1 MAVTV
6 PQDLSTLLSY
16 FQTGDKPTQD
26 QFEELIRTMFY
37 LYQETVDAAAAAQAV
52 VTALTGSIPT
62 MWARARYNQ
71 SPNTVTLD
79 GAYNATASVVTS
91 AGLKQVRITFDDA
104 APDTN
109 YWLYSSVS
117 GLVLPTVSKTTTY
130 VQCGPLSSSDSGKDF
145 TVHVL
150 AFWPTS

>member
-6 PQDLSTLLSY
+6 PQDLTTLLSY
-16 FQTGDKPTQD
+16 FETGDKPTQD

-37 LYQETVDAAAAAQAV
+37 LYQQTVDAAEAAQAV

-62 MWARARYNQ
+62 VWARARYNH

-79 GAYNATASVVTS
+79 GAYNASAAVVTS
-91 AGLKQVRITFDDA
+91 DGLKHVKITFDDA

-117 GLVLPTVSKTTTY
+117 GLILPTTVKADTY
-130 VQCGPLSSSDSGKDF
+130 VQCGPLSGSDSGKDF
-145 TVHVL
+145 TVQLL
-150 AFWPTS
+150 AFWQT